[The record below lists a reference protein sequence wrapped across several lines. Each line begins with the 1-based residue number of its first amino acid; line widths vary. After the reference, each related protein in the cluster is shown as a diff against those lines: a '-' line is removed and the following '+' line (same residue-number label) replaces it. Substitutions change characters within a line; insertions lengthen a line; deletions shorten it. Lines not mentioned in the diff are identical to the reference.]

1 MSHPMKSGTVH
12 VGGGTQLYYE
22 EQGEGPVL
30 LLVHGMWASSRFF
43 RKQLQGLSHSYRVI
57 AVDLRGHGRSS
68 MTLSDQTVP
77 TYARDVRAFLSEL
90 KIAEFVAVGW
100 SMGAFVWW
108 DYYQQFGVAGM
119 RGLVVIDQPPSDWQ
133 SADLPGAL
141 ISFETLRTWHYRL
154 QTERNVL
161 VREIIPMM
169 FATPPNADDMEWM
182 FDEMTRAPE
191 AVAAATLVDQTLRE
205 YQSAMWGF
213 PVPTLVCAGGL
224 SAQPR
229 AGFELI
235 VQRAADARLSIF
247 QSNGHCLF
255 LEDADRFNAELDQ
268 FASAVPGKAPSQSRG
283 R

>member
-1 MSHPMKSGTVH
+1 MTTSAQLKTSSVH

-22 EQGEGPVL
+22 ERGSGPVL
-30 LLVHGMWASSRFF
+30 LLVHGMWGSCKFF
-43 RKQLQGLSHSYRVI
+43 ARQMQGLSDRYRVI

-77 TYARDVRAFLSEL
+77 SYARDLRAFIKEL
-90 KIAEFVAVGW
+90 TIPDFVAVGW

-108 DYYQQFGVAGM
+108 DYYQQFGTAGM
-119 RGLVVIDQPPSDWQ
+119 RGLVVVDQPPTDWQ
-133 SADLPGAL
+133 SPQLPNAL

-169 FATPPNADDMEWM
+169 FAAPPAAEDMAWM

-191 AVAAATLVDQTLRE
+191 AVAAAILIDQSLRE
-205 YQSAMWGF
+205 YQDVLWGF
-213 PVPTLVCAGGL
+213 PVPTLVCAGGR

-229 AGFELI
+229 EGFDLI
-235 VQRAADARLSIF
+235 TKRASNARLSLYEP
-247 QSNGHCLF
+247 NGHCLF
-255 LEDADRFNAELDQ
+255 IEDAARFNAELSV
-268 FASAVPGKAPSQSRG
+268 FADSLPA
-283 R
+283 